1 MHTGVVENEQQK
13 TKTLSVSLPWNRL
26 FLLHSAPKPRAL
38 GVRETEKEKEKK
50 RRPGKVSNSLVFPQR
65 SNARANRS
73 GSGLCILIYDLRQC
87 TG

>member
-50 RRPGKVSNSLVFPQR
+50 RDQAKSV
-65 SNARANRS
+65 
-73 GSGLCILIYDLRQC
+73 ILSFFHSAQMHVLIEAAAAYAY
-87 TG
+87 